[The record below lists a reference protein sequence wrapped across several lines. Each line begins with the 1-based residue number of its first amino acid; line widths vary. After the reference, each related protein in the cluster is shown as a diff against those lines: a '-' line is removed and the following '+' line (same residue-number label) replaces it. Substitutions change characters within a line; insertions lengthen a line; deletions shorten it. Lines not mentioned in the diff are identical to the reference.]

1 MIEFENKQSFTQRMI
16 ILLVGLFLMGISI
29 ALCSKTGWGADPI
42 TVLYDGI
49 AKSLHVTLGI
59 ASVIVAIGMVVI
71 TFILD
76 RKQLGIGTLVSPFI
90 IQMGIDIAF
99 PLINIPS
106 NQMINFLFFLL
117 GLLGLSLGISMTI
130 CADVGK
136 GSYDALLI
144 SLSNLFNKEYTIVR
158 WIIDAVLIGLGL
170 CLHGSL
176 TAGTI
181 VAILLL
187 GKCITFF
194 NKQYKK
200 VFNNKI

>member
-1 MIEFENKQSFTQRMI
+1 
-16 ILLVGLFLMGISI
+16 MGISI

-49 AKSLHVTLGI
+49 AKSLHVTLGV

-76 RKQLGIGTLVSPFI
+76 RKQLGVGTLVSPFI

-99 PLINIPS
+99 PLIKIPS

-158 WIIDAVLIGLGL
+158 WVIDALLIGLGL
-170 CLHGSL
+170 CLRSSL
-176 TAGTI
+176 TAGTV